1 MRLKKKKKIGT
12 SVLTFHYFLGRY
24 LLYFSAGIVELIVAE
39 YMGMIVLFYELPVGM
54 VFTYAKLL
62 YDFLVPMNSF

>member
-1 MRLKKKKKIGT
+1 M
-12 SVLTFHYFLGRY
+12 LTFHYFLGRY
-24 LLYFSAGIVELIVAE
+24 LLLYFSSGIVELIVAE